1 MFEKPIKDKKIPD
14 NGQNQEARV
23 KIGLRNPKPLENVAS
38 ENDALWVKVESVM
51 NAAKE
56 AYQSGKSNFRDVVES
71 LIITLQDMLANEEG
85 NGGLGGLTGGPQMD
99 IPPESDQ
106 TKGQQ

>member
-1 MFEKPIKDKKIPD
+1 MFEKSIKDKKNPD
-14 NGQNQEARV
+14 KGQNQEAGV
-23 KIGLRNPKPLENVAS
+23 KIGLRNPKPPENVVS

-71 LIITLQDMLANEEG
+71 LIATFQDMLANEEG

-99 IPPESDQ
+99 IPPEPDQ

>member
-1 MFEKPIKDKKIPD
+1 MFEKSIKDKKNPD
-14 NGQNQEARV
+14 NGQNQEASV
-23 KIGLRNPKPLENVAS
+23 KIGLRNPKPPENVAS

-51 NAAKE
+51 SAAKE

-85 NGGLGGLTGGPQMD
+85 NGGLGGLTGGPEMD
-99 IPPESDQ
+99 IPPEPDQ